1 LAAMTGSP
9 PPEETAQ
16 ERRERLDILD
26 RIAAAA
32 GSDLEAV
39 SLSDYR
45 LLHERFGEELPSP
58 RVIWELFGGWQRLRE
73 FAQVDGYP
81 DVR

>member
-1 LAAMTGSP
+1 LAAMTESP
-9 PPEETAQ
+9 PPEVTAQ
-16 ERRERLDILD
+16 ERRERLDILE

-45 LLHERFGEELPSP
+45 LLHERLGEDLPSP

-73 FAQVDGYP
+73 FAQLNGHP
-81 DVR
+81 DAR